1 MVYANL
7 LRHAFELSELL
18 RLGLELED
26 VSIPNS
32 IIHDATIGEDLVVYT
47 ISHGGSTYVQALCL
61 PILPD
66 DTMQVDSSTTYQAK
80 TDIRAISQISFQVT
94 SLTIGRAEAG
104 AFAVIAGWDERSIV
118 VCFQPIYAT
127 VQQTMR
133 IPYSFGD
140 TDIPLEPIV
149 SMATASMSSGNFLL
163 LCGTRNGRVLTMEI
177 CGTTFVTVLS
187 RCDRVGSTTAILSK
201 DKFSQSGHL
210 FFVSCESKVC
220 ALSINKLVESANS
233 PGQCLNTLS
242 INQVWLT
249 DALKPEFQQPKITS
263 IARLPPNDLSSADSN
278 LLLIAGSQLLLVEL
292 STQPK
297 AVPRQM
303 SIRGSPTRL
312 LYSHTLEVLIVAAS
326 IKGRST
332 LLFIDPDTGADLSQP
347 IDQKSK
353 ESVEFVS
360 GLGNSDERI
369 FRLFE
374 WPYTKDGKTWN
385 FIIVSTDTGRL
396 LIISVADQ
404 ERIRED
410 IQRARVQFLEDGR
423 RTRSKIAYYTRHK
436 FKCADPVYSVT
447 GFGDGLLWCAGDTL
461 FCDVLDLAEKRFKRA
476 AQHQLPSPAIDLTY
490 DTGTIYAL
498 TQAHS
503 LEVLHL
509 STTPGDYQIVRTH
522 GDPLSRASLH
532 HAMVS
537 LPLADRPVHLVSDK
551 LCSIVGLWPTQ
562 NTKADTLVTVF
573 EAELTY
579 SVLRFRAAQCRP
591 IWDDVCISKDITSNT
606 NGPIKMSTELQRP
619 TNRSEIL
626 GLSITGVL
634 SHYTFID
641 FKTWQFLRFLINLAK
656 RSPLLCEFT
665 YQDDP
670 VPLDL
675 PVEPKLMM
683 HVDGDILRRCLEG
696 RSLENLLR
704 IGQDTVDTRKIFEKF
719 CELLQAA
726 YGELAE
732 GVSPATCIDK
742 AYAFLELYLR
752 PVL

>member
-1 MVYANL
+1 ML
-7 LRHAFELSELL
+7 SHAFEGKELL
-18 RLGLELED
+18 PLHLELESATNQD
-26 VSIPNS
+26 P
-32 IIHDATIGEDLVVYT
+32 IIHDACIGESVVIYT
-47 ISHGGSTYVQALCL
+47 ISHGGCTYVQVLCPPNL
-61 PILPD
+61 PN
-66 DTMQVDSSTTYQAK
+66 DTMEIDGGTKPLAQ
-80 TDIRAISQISFQVT
+80 TDVRAITKLSCQVT
-94 SLTIGRAEAG
+94 SLTVGRVEAG
-104 AFAVIAGWDERSIV
+104 AFAVVAGWDEDSII
-118 VCFQPIYAT
+118 VCFQPIYGAS
-127 VQQTMR
+127 QQSMR

-140 TDIPLEPIV
+140 KGIPLEPIV

-163 LCGTRNGRVLTMEI
+163 LCGTRNGRILSVEI
-177 CGTTFVTVLS
+177 CGTTFEIVLS

-201 DKFSQSGHL
+201 DEYSQSGHL
-210 FFVSCESKVC
+210 FFVNCESKVC
-220 ALSINKLVESANS
+220 ALTINEFAESATS
-233 PGQCLNTLS
+233 AGRCLNSLS

-249 DALKPEFQQPKITS
+249 DALKPELQQPRITS
-263 IARLPPNDLSSADSN
+263 IARLLPNDLSSADSS

-353 ESVEFVS
+353 EPVDFVS
-360 GLGNSDERI
+360 GLGNSEERI

-396 LIISVADQ
+396 LIVSVADQ
-404 ERIRED
+404 EQVQED
-410 IQRARVQFLEDGR
+410 IQRSRVQYLEAGDH
-423 RTRSKIAYYTRHK
+423 TRSKIAYYTRHK

-447 GFGDGLLWCAGDTL
+447 GFADGLLWCAGENL

-476 AQHQLPSPAIDLTY
+476 AQHQLPSPAVDLTY
-490 DTGTIYAL
+490 DDGTIYAL
-498 TQAHS
+498 TKAHS
-503 LEVLHL
+503 LEVLRL
-509 STTPGDYQIVRTH
+509 SGLPGDYQILRTH

-537 LPLADRPVHLVSDK
+537 LPLADRPIHLVSDK
-551 LCSIVGLWPTQ
+551 LCSIVGLWPTS
-562 NTKADTLVTVF
+562 NTRADTLVTVF

-579 SVLRFRAAQCRP
+579 SVLRFRAAYCRP
-591 IWDDVCISKDITSNT
+591 VWDDVCVSKCINSNT
-606 NGPIKMSTELQRP
+606 RDSGKASTQLERP
-619 TNRSEIL
+619 TSRSEIL

-634 SHYTFID
+634 SHYAFID
-641 FKTWQFLRFLINLAK
+641 FRTWKFLRFLVNLAI
-656 RSPLLCEFT
+656 RSPSLCEFT

-683 HVDGDILRRCLEG
+683 HVDGDILRRCLES
-696 RSLENLLR
+696 RSLEHLLR
-704 IGQDTVDTRKIFEKF
+704 VGQDTVEARTIFEKF
-719 CELLQAA
+719 HELLQAA
-726 YGELAE
+726 YRGELVESSTA
-732 GVSPATCIDK
+732 AAYIDK